1 MEKNNVIEFNGSSER
16 TIGMEIEFQLLDSK
30 TLELVDGIMPLMEH
44 YPDIIYIKPE
54 FIQSSVEVMSRVCR
68 SVLELESNLLSL
80 VSDLGRKCAE
90 LGMTLAGAGTHPFNQ
105 KLAVIT
111 PLPRYLRIEE
121 RVGYPC
127 HTYITYSIHVHLGM
141 GSGEETIR
149 VMTLLRP
156 YLPILLALSA
166 SSPFW
171 WGFDTKY
178 ACYRQMVLASA
189 KTYGL
194 PPYFESWEQFC
205 SFFHKAKHAGVF
217 RTFRDYH
224 WDLRPRP
231 DFGTLEIRVM
241 DTQPTVREAIALA
254 ALSQCLTEYLKQNSV
269 EAESNLL
276 KPLPF
281 WMEKENRYRACR
293 WGLEAMLII
302 DEQANT
308 KPLRD
313 IAGDVLR
320 SIRGTADGLGV
331 LPKIDEVAKVLS
343 DGPSYMRQRNLYG
356 TTVSFKAVVSSLARE
371 LESEL
376 NELDPLYKTGI
387 TA

>member
-1 MEKNNVIEFNGSSER
+1 MDKNNIIEFNGSSER
-16 TIGMEIEFQLLDSK
+16 TIGMEIEFQLLNSE
-30 TLELVDGIMPLMEH
+30 TLDLVNGIIPLMEH

-54 FIQSSVEVMSRVCR
+54 FIQSSVEVMSKVCG
-68 SVLELESNLLSL
+68 SIGELESNLLSL
-80 VSDLGRKCAE
+80 VSDLRRKCAE
-90 LGMTLAGAGTHPFNQ
+90 LGITMAGAGTHPFNQ

-127 HTYITYSIHVHLGM
+127 HTHITYSIHVHLGM
-141 GSGEETIR
+141 GSGEETIQ

-156 YLPILLALSA
+156 YLPLLLALSA

-178 ACYRQMVLASA
+178 ASYRQMVLASA

-194 PPYFESWEQFC
+194 PPDFESWEHFC
-205 SFFHKAKHAGVF
+205 SFFNKAKRAGVF
-217 RTFRDYH
+217 GTFRDYH

-241 DTQPTVREAIALA
+241 DTQPTVRDAIALA
-254 ALSQCLTEYLKQNSV
+254 ALSQCLTEFLKQNSV
-269 EAESNLL
+269 EAERNLL

-281 WMEKENRYRACR
+281 WIEKENRYRACR

-302 DEQANT
+302 DDQGNSR
-308 KPLRD
+308 PLRE
-313 IAGDVLR
+313 IAGEVLR
-320 SIRGTADGLGV
+320 SIRSTADDLRV
-331 LPKIDEVAKVLS
+331 QLKIDEIAEVLS
-343 DGPSYMRQRNLYG
+343 DGPSYVRQRNLYE
-356 TTVSFKAVVSSLARE
+356 TTASFKAVVSSIAE
-371 LESEL
+371 EVESEL
-376 NELDPLYKTGI
+376 NEFDSAYKSGI